1 MFLRNLLAYVVENPS
16 ATAVA
21 KRSEGLLWKHSY
33 SSLVFPPNNSG
44 AFVSQIITGV
54 DARNGIQKDHA
65 TTKHAPII

>member
-1 MFLRNLLAYVVENPS
+1 MACIVKNPLAN
-16 ATAVA
+16 AVA

-33 SSLVFPPNNSG
+33 SSLVFPPNKSG